1 MFRRLLHCNIK
12 CLLFDLTGDKLKD
25 EEIDEILQE
34 TDVQEDLDG
43 NIKFEGNSSMTN
55 TDSEIFMVFCCRNT
69 DSRKKNQQSFS
80 LSFYLK
86 KYLYIY
92 LGEKKQMK

>member
-34 TDVQEDLDG
+34 TDVQADLDG
-43 NIKFEGNSSMTN
+43 NIKFEGNTSMAN

-69 DSRKKNQQSFS
+69 DSRKKKSTKFFVIFLFKKIS
-80 LSFYLK
+80 LHIFGK
-86 KYLYIY
+86 KN
-92 LGEKKQMK
+92 QMK

>member
-34 TDVQEDLDG
+34 TDVQADLDG
-43 NIKFEGNSSMTN
+43 NIKFEGNTSMAN

-69 DSRKKNQQSFS
+69 DSRTKINKVFR
-80 LSFYLK
+80 YLF
-86 KYLYIY
+86 I
-92 LGEKKQMK
+92 